1 MASSV
6 RSSSADPLARV
17 DAALAR
23 AFVPGAGKGAPGAAG
38 DSSRAICVGLSG
50 GCDSVVLLHALVRLA
65 RTVPIRVT
73 AVHVHHGLSP
83 NADHWAA
90 FCRRLCRREK
100 VSLKVVQVQVDRA
113 DGLGI
118 EAAARAARHQVFASL
133 KVDTIA
139 LAHHQDD
146 QAETVLLQLLRGAGL
161 RGLSAMPLL
170 ADSPA
175 PSARAVISRPLLRL
189 PRAVLEAYA
198 RQMALEWIDDE
209 SNADTAF
216 DRNFIRHRVLPLL
229 EARFPAA
236 RATLARSSQLL
247 ADAASLVEAVAL
259 EDLARARAGAPDS
272 LSLPV
277 LGQLGDARAREVLR
291 AWLRQHGVPMPAE
304 RRLAEA
310 LRQSFSAQANRA
322 VAVRVDPLTLRR
334 YRDRLYLTGL
344 RQDEHLPG
352 LGLDEGIDAARK
364 SETTA
369 DGSRTIHWNRRARMR
384 LTMLG
389 GTLVAEP
396 VVGAGVS
403 QRLLDAGLLE
413 VGARASLGPA
423 SLRMRIGDPPRH
435 RTLKNL
441 WQESAVPPWQR
452 ERWPLLWLDGELACI
467 PGVAIVAGLCAEPGA
482 PGRVFHWLPD

>member
-1 MASSV
+1 MASFV
-6 RSSSADPLARV
+6 RSSSADPVARV

-23 AFVPGAGKGAPGAAG
+23 AFVPRAGEGAPGE
-38 DSSRAICVGLSG
+38 SSGALRSICVGLSG
-50 GCDSVVLLHALVRLA
+50 GCDSVVLMHALASMA

-83 NADHWAA
+83 NADRWAA

-100 VSLKVVQVQVDRA
+100 LSLKVVQVQVDRA
-113 DGLGI
+113 EGLGI
-118 EAAARAARHQVFASL
+118 EAAARVARHRVFATL
-133 KVDTIA
+133 QVDTIA

-170 ADSPA
+170 AASPV
-175 PSARAVISRPLLRL
+175 STARATISRPLLRL

-198 RQMALEWIDDE
+198 RQMGLDWIEDE
-209 SNADTAF
+209 SNADTEF

-247 ADAASLVEAVAL
+247 ADAASLVEAGAL
-259 EDLARARAGAPDS
+259 EDLALARAGAPDS
-272 LSLPV
+272 VSLAV

-291 AWLRQHGVPMPAE
+291 AWLRQQGVPMPAE

-334 YRDRLYLTGL
+334 YRDRLYLTG
-344 RQDEHLPG
+344 P
-352 LGLDEGIDAARK
+352 GLDEGNDPARAT
-364 SETTA
+364 ETAA
-369 DGSRTIHWNRRARMR
+369 DGPWTIRWNRRARMR
-384 LTMLG
+384 LPMLG
-389 GTLVAEP
+389 GTLVAES
-396 VVGAGVS
+396 VAGAGVS

-413 VGARASLGPA
+413 IGARTFGGST
-423 SLRMRIGDPPRH
+423 SLRMRVGDPPRR

-441 WQESAVPPWQR
+441 WQESAIPPWQR
-452 ERWPLLWLDGELACI
+452 ARWPLLRLDGELVCV
-467 PGVAIVAGLCAEPGA
+467 PGVAIAAGLYAAPGA
-482 PGRVFHWLPD
+482 PGRVFRWLTD